1 MAVDSFNSV
10 GGYTVGIPPVPI
22 IDENGNLTVPQANIG
37 GVQVDGDAIF
47 VSNVTANLFIG
58 TFQGN
63 ISGNIVVPGLDQQ
76 VLFNN
81 NGQAGADSGFTYD
94 YANTKTVTIQNDL
107 VANSITIGADSYAF
121 STSRVM
127 MYTTA
132 STSPDQI
139 LHQIDAS
146 TVCSLDYVI
155 IGTDTTSNNRQITKL
170 FAGVLG
176 TEVGYYEVGSIDVP
190 LSGPGVG
197 DFKVSYSGGNVVLTV
212 TPVTSSLVSYKV
224 MVTSYKE

>member
-1 MAVDSFNSV
+1 MAADPFNSV

-22 IDENGNLTVPQANIG
+22 IDENGNLTVPTATIG
-37 GVQVDGDAIF
+37 GVEVTGDAIF

-63 ISGNIVVPGLDQQ
+63 ISGNIVVPGQDKQ

-81 NGQAGADSGFTYD
+81 QGQAGADTGFTYD
-94 YANTKTVTIQNDL
+94 YSGDGTVTVESNL
-107 VANSITIGADSYAF
+107 VANSITIGAGNNQFAT
-121 STSRVM
+121 TSVV

-132 STSPDQI
+132 SSSPNQI
-139 LHQIDAS
+139 LQQVVAS
-146 TVCSLDYVI
+146 TVSSLDYVI
-155 IGTDTTSNNRQITKL
+155 IATDDIGQNRQITKL
-170 FAGVLG
+170 FAGVYG

-190 LSGPGVG
+190 LAGPGVG
-197 DFKVSYSGGNVVLTV
+197 DFRVTYNSGNVVLTV
-212 TPVTSSLVSYKV
+212 SPVTSNLVNYKV

>member
-1 MAVDSFNSV
+1 MAVDPFNSV

-63 ISGNIVVPGLDQQ
+63 ISGNIVVPGQDTQ
-76 VLFNN
+76 VLVNKTGEAF
-81 NGQAGADSGFTYD
+81 ADSGFTYD
-94 YANTKTVTIQNDL
+94 YGNTKTVTVQNDL
-107 VANSITIGADSYAF
+107 VANSITLGSGIHEFA
-121 STSRVM
+121 TSRVV

-139 LHQIDAS
+139 LHQVLATS
-146 TVCSLDYVI
+146 VCSLDYVI
-155 IGTDTTSNNRQITKL
+155 IATDTTGNNRQITKL

-190 LSGPGVG
+190 LHGPGVG
-197 DFKVSYSGGNVVLTV
+197 DFKVVYDTGNVVLTV
-212 TPVTSSLVSYKV
+212 TPVTADLVNYKV

>member
-1 MAVDSFNSV
+1 MAVDPFNSV

-63 ISGNIVVPGLDQQ
+63 ISGNIVVPGQDTQ

-81 NGQAGADSGFTYD
+81 NGQAGANDGFIYD
-94 YANTKTVTIQNDL
+94 YAGTGTVTVMNGF
-107 VANSITIGADSYAF
+107 VANSITVGSGSHEF
-121 STSRVM
+121 STSRVGM
-127 MYTTA
+127 FTTV
-132 STSPDQI
+132 STAPDQLLDRI
-139 LHQIDAS
+139 VATS
-146 TVCSLDYVI
+146 VSAVDYVI
-155 IGTDTTSNNRQITKL
+155 VATDDTGQNRQVTKLLAVAMGTDV
-170 FAGVLG
+170 AY
-176 TEVGYYEVGSIDVP
+176 TEVGTIEIP
-190 LSGPGVG
+190 HPGPGVG
-197 DFKVSYSGGNVVLTV
+197 DFRVTYDSGNIVLTV
-212 TPVTSSLVSYKV
+212 TPVTSNLVRYKV

>member
-1 MAVDSFNSV
+1 MAVDPFNSV
-10 GGYTVGIPPVPI
+10 GGYTVGIPPIPI
-22 IDENGNLTVPQANIG
+22 IDANGNLTVAQANIG
-37 GVQVDGDAIF
+37 NVYIAGDQV
-47 VSNVTANLFIG
+47 VTGNIEANLFVG

-63 ISGNIVVPGLDQQ
+63 ISGNIVVPGLDTQ

-94 YANTKTVTIQNDL
+94 YANTKTVTVHNDF
-107 VANSITIGADSYAF
+107 VANSVTIGAGIHEFA
-121 STSRVM
+121 TSRVV

-132 STSPDQI
+132 SSSPDQI
-139 LHQIDAS
+139 LHQTVAN

-155 IGTDTTSNNRQITKL
+155 IATDATGNNRQITKL

-190 LSGPGVG
+190 QLGPGVG
-197 DFKVSYSGGNVVLTV
+197 DFKVSYSTGNVVLTV
-212 TPVTSSLVSYKV
+212 TPVTSNLVTYKV

>member
-1 MAVDSFNSV
+1 MAVDPFNSV

-37 GVQVDGDAIF
+37 GVEVTGDAVF
-47 VSNVTANLFIG
+47 VNNVTANLFIG
-58 TFQGN
+58 TFSGN
-63 ISGNIVVPGLDQQ
+63 ISGNIVVPGADQQ

-94 YANTKTVTIQNDL
+94 YANTQTVTVHNDF
-107 VANSITIGADSYAF
+107 VANSVTIGSGANEF
-121 STSRVM
+121 STSRVV

-132 STSPDQI
+132 STAPNQV
-139 LHQIDAS
+139 LHQILAN
-146 TVCSLDYVI
+146 TVSSVDYVI
-155 IGTDTTSNNRQITKL
+155 IATDSVGNNRQITKL

-176 TEVGYYEVGSIDVP
+176 TDVGYYEVGSIDVP
-190 LSGPGVG
+190 QLGPGVG
-197 DFKVSYSGGNVVLTV
+197 DFRVTYDTGNVVLTV
-212 TPVTSSLVSYKV
+212 TPVTASLVNYKV

>member
-1 MAVDSFNSV
+1 MAVDPFNSV

-22 IDENGNLTVPQANIG
+22 IDENGNLTVPQATIG

-58 TFQGN
+58 TFSGN

-76 VLFNN
+76 VLYNN
-81 NGQAGADSGFTYD
+81 NGQAGADSGLTYD
-94 YANTKTVTIQNDL
+94 YASTKTLTVHNDL
-107 VANSITIGADSYAF
+107 VANSITIGAGQHEFAS
-121 STSRVM
+121 SRVV

-132 STSPDQI
+132 SSSPDQL
-139 LHQIDAS
+139 LHQTVAN

-155 IGTDTTSNNRQITKL
+155 IATDATGNNRQITKL

-176 TEVGYYEVGSIDVP
+176 TDVGYYEVGSIDVP
-190 LSGPGVG
+190 QLGPGVG
-197 DFKVSYSGGNVVLTV
+197 DFKVSYSAGNVILTV
-212 TPVTSSLVSYKV
+212 TPVTSDLVTYLSLIHI
-224 MVTSYKE
+224 